1 MRNFN
6 KVTLV
11 HWKCDSDKHPFGSH
25 MIFKDPETTGS
36 RAGSIL
42 SYPILSYPAFQGE
55 SKSNCNIGMREIKDL
70 KTSFK

>member
-11 HWKCDSDKHPFGSH
+11 HWKCDNDKHPFGSH
-25 MIFKDPETTGS
+25 MILKAPETS
-36 RAGSIL
+36 NHWQPRWF
-42 SYPILSYPAFQGE
+42 YPILSYPAFQGE

>member
-6 KVTLV
+6 KVTLI
-11 HWKCDSDKHPFGSH
+11 HWKYDSDKHPFGSH

-42 SYPILSYPAFQGE
+42 SYPIQ
-55 SKSNCNIGMREIKDL
+55 I
-70 KTSFK
+70 FKENQNQIVILE